1 MSISTIIAN
10 PIIQTG
16 TLAVIGALISRVM
29 LRKRPIWHL
38 AVQVTFFI
46 LLTALLLYHGI
57 VPYQAGPPVASV
69 VEQIFIGA
77 AKIVWW
83 LNAAWALI
91 GFTRVFLIFE
101 RRPREGRLIQDLVVG
116 IIYLGVV
123 LSVVANVFS
132 LPVGTLI
139 ATSGVLAIILGLAL
153 QSTLGDVFS
162 GIALNLGRPYVVGD
176 MIVLGDGT
184 EGKVVETNWRATHLL
199 NGANDL
205 VVVPNSDLAKA
216 RLVNMSSPD
225 RSHGVTITVSFAPT
239 TVPAVMTDVMRAVLI
254 SSTKIMKSGNGV
266 HIKELGGSAVVLELS
281 FRVADLATVPEAKNE
296 VFDLIYRH
304 AKAAGLQL
312 AKDAVKNALV
322 APAAEQQA
330 PGRSTQMRFLD
341 AIPLFATL
349 TEDEKEVLAH
359 AMLRRTFQ
367 KGAIVTEQG
376 NVMNSLIIVR
386 SGVLAVTRDEGGREL
401 ELGRLAPGDYIGEA
415 GLLTGAGEAGS
426 IRALTYCVAYEIEK
440 TTLAP
445 LLHDRPSLVDELGLI
460 LSRRAEAEKHLFRN
474 AADMSGIHAVP
485 GLVSRIRQLFD
496 ISHGE
501 H

>member
-1 MSISTIIAN
+1 MAISAIISN
-10 PIIQTG
+10 PIVQAG
-16 TLAVIGALISRVM
+16 TIAVIGALISRVV
-29 LRKRPIWHL
+29 LRSRPTWHL
-38 AVQVTFFI
+38 VFQVTFFV
-46 LLTALLLYHGI
+46 LLTALLLYRDI
-57 VPYQAGPPVASV
+57 VPYQVGPATASV
-69 VEQIFIGA
+69 VEQIFIGI

-153 QSTLGDVFS
+153 QSTLSDVFS
-162 GIALNLGRPYVVGD
+162 GIALNLGRPYAVGD

-199 NGANDL
+199 NGTNDL

-216 RLVNMSSPD
+216 RLVNLSSPD
-225 RSHGVTITVSFAPT
+225 RSHGVAVTVRFVPT
-239 TVPAVMTDVMRAVLI
+239 TSPAVIADVMRAVLM
-254 SSTKIMKSGNGV
+254 SSTTIMKTAASSV
-266 HIKELGGSAVVLELS
+266 QIKDIGGSAAVLELS
-281 FRVADLATVPEAKNE
+281 FRVADLAMIADAKSE
-296 VFDLIYRH
+296 IFDLIYRH

-312 AKDAVKNALV
+312 AMDIGKGQL
-322 APAAEQQA
+322 AAEADQA
-330 PGRSTQMRFLD
+330 HARSTQMRFLD

-349 TEDEKEVLAH
+349 TEDEKEVLAQ
-359 AMLRRTFQ
+359 AMQRRTFQ
-367 KGAIVTEQG
+367 KGELVTDQG
-376 NVMNSLIIVR
+376 SVMTSLIIVR
-386 SGVLAVTRDEGGREL
+386 SGILAVIRDEAGKQL
-401 ELGRLAPGDYIGEA
+401 ELARLAPGDSFGEA
-415 GLLTGAGEAGS
+415 GLLTGTGEAGS
-426 IRALTYCVAYEIEK
+426 IRALTYVVVYEIEK
-440 TTLAP
+440 ATLAP

-460 LSRRAEAEKHLFRN
+460 LSRRSEAEKHLYRHTSEV
-474 AADMSGIHAVP
+474 SGIHAVP

-501 H
+501 Q

>member
-1 MSISTIIAN
+1 MTLSEIIGD

-16 TLAVIGALISRVM
+16 TLAVVGALISRVA
-29 LRKRPIWHL
+29 LRNLPTWHL
-38 AVQVTFFI
+38 VFQVTFFV
-46 LLTALLLYHGI
+46 LLTGLLLYHGI
-57 VPYQAGPPVASV
+57 VPYQASPPTASV
-69 VEQIFIGA
+69 VEMIFIGI
-77 AKIVWW
+77 AKIIWW
-83 LNAAWALI
+83 LNAAWALV

-116 IIYLGVV
+116 VIYLGVV

-153 QSTLGDVFS
+153 QSTLSDVFS
-162 GIALNLGRPYVVGD
+162 GIALNLGRPYAVGD
-176 MIVLGDGT
+176 VIVLGDGT

-225 RSHGVTITVSFAPT
+225 RSHGATIAVRFVPT
-239 TVPAVMTDVMRAVLI
+239 TLPAVIADVMRAVLI
-254 SSTKIMKSGNGV
+254 SSTSILKSADSGV
-266 HIKELGGSAVVLELS
+266 QIKSLDGSAVELELS
-281 FRVADLATVPEAKNE
+281 FRVADLATVGAAKHE
-296 VFDLIYRH
+296 IFDLIYRH
-304 AKAAGLQL
+304 SKAAGLQL
-312 AKDAVKNALV
+312 AKEAGEGTAI
-322 APAAEQQA
+322 PAADLQSQM
-330 PGRSTQMRFLD
+330 RSTQMRFLD

-349 TEDEKEVLAH
+349 TEDEKEVLAS
-359 AMLRRTFQ
+359 AMQRRTFQ
-367 KGAIVTEQG
+367 KGDLVVEQG
-376 NVMNSLIIVR
+376 GEMKSLMIVR
-386 SGVLAVTRDEGGREL
+386 SGVLGVTHSEGGRQL
-401 ELGRLAPGDYIGEA
+401 ELARLAPGDYFGEA

-426 IRALTYCVAYEIEK
+426 IGALTYAVVYEIAK
-440 TTLAP
+440 ATLAP

-474 AADMSGIHAVP
+474 SAETAGIHAVP
-485 GLVSRIRQLFD
+485 GLVKRIRQLFE
-496 ISHGE
+496 ISHGA